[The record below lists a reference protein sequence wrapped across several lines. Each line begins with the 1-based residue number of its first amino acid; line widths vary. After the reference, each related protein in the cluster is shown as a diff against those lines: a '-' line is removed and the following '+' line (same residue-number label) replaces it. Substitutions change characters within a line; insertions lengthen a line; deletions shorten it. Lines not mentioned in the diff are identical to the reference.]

1 MTNSTHVGMVQ
12 TVLGPI
18 RPDELGFTHTHEHL
32 LADLSHWGEPPEE
45 ASAWEFY
52 HKPATPEVM
61 GYAKHYRDTRNADN
75 ARLTS
80 VDDAIDE
87 ANLFKQHGGDSLVEC
102 SNKGLRRDPLGLV
115 RIATATRLNVIM
127 GASYYVFL
135 THPPDMDARSED
147 DITNEI
153 VGDLTE
159 GVKVRLSALTPDVRT
174 HEAAVEAGGIQA
186 GIIGEVG
193 CSWPLTDNERKV
205 LRASA
210 RAQRLT
216 GAPITIHPGRDDKA
230 PLEIIE
236 VLREAGA
243 DLSRTIMGH
252 LCSTVFERETLKQ
265 IAETGVYLQWDQ
277 FGTERSYL
285 GNTPWRDMP
294 SDAKRLDDM
303 LYCISLGREDGILMA
318 HDICSKDRL
327 IKYAGH
333 GYFYILRNIVPRM
346 RYRGFSDEVIHKI
359 LVDNPARI
367 LTIAE
372 PKAA

>member
-1 MTNSTHVGMVQ
+1 MTAGANVGMVQ

-18 RPDELGFTHTHEHL
+18 KPEELGVTHTHEHL

-45 ASAWEFY
+45 ASALEFY
-52 HKPATPEVM
+52 YRPVTPEVI
-61 GYAKHYRDTRNADN
+61 GYSKHYRDIKNADN
-75 ARLTS
+75 AKLLS
-80 VDDAIDE
+80 VDEAIYE
-87 ANLFKQHGGDSLVEC
+87 TNLFKQHGGGTLVEC
-102 SNKGLRRDPLGLV
+102 SSKGLRRDPHGLR
-115 RIATATRLNVIM
+115 RIATATGVNVVM

-135 THPPDMDARSED
+135 THPPDMDDKTED
-147 DITNEI
+147 DITDEI
-153 VGDLTE
+153 VSDLTG
-159 GVKVRLSALTPDVRT
+159 GVKTQVSAITPDIRT
-174 HEAAVEAGGIQA
+174 HDNQVMTDGIQA

-210 RAQRLT
+210 RAQQLT
-216 GAPITIHPGRDDKA
+216 GAPITIHPGREDRA

-243 DLSRTIMGH
+243 DLSRTAMGH
-252 LCSTVFERETLKQ
+252 LCSTVFERETLKE

-294 SDAKRLDDM
+294 NDAKRLDDI

-327 IKYAGH
+327 IQNAGH

-346 RYRGFSDEVIHKI
+346 RHRGFSDEAVHKA
-359 LVDNPARI
+359 LVENPARI
-367 LTIAE
+367 LTMAE